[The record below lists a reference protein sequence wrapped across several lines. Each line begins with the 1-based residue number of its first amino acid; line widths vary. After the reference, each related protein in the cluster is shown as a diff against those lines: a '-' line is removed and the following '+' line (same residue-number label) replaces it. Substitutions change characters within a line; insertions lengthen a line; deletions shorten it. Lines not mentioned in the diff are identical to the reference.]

1 MDTILRG
8 LGIIR
13 GKVYPKLLRFAVF
26 ISLIDHFVLL
36 RENVTALTSF
46 STGEE
51 CR

>member
-13 GKVYPKLLRFAVF
+13 GKVYPTLRFAVF